1 MQWLTSLVMSQ
12 LVPTT
17 HGKYSRNGRK
27 IFEYSIFYT
36 GTLTKSW
43 GPKKHVYHFQF
54 FMLNVWR
61 HYKRQHYYVFNNF

>member
-1 MQWLTSLVMSQ
+1 MVDKLGYEPTG
-12 LVPTT
+12 TT
-17 HGKYSRNGRK
+17 HGKSSRNGRK

-54 FMLNVWR
+54 FFVKCVASLQTTTLLRV
-61 HYKRQHYYVFNNF
+61 